1 MGEKGLKE
9 LLGGGGGGME
19 TFSTLCCAAATYMFD
34 YLLIIP
40 IKNTETRETKKSK
53 LPSYYVPSL

>member
-9 LLGGGGGGME
+9 LSGGGGVWKY
-19 TFSTLCCAAATYMFD
+19 FLRCAVLRQHICFD

-40 IKNTETRETKKSK
+40 IKNTETKETKKSK

>member
-9 LLGGGGGGME
+9 LSGGGGME

-34 YLLIIP
+34 YLLIVP
-40 IKNTETRETKKSK
+40 IKNTETKETKKSK